1 VKFGA
6 WEAAVVSA
14 GTFRLDGGAMF
25 GTVPKVVWEPLCPA
39 DADNRIL
46 LDTNCLLLRG
56 EVGGRRRTVLVDTG
70 NGDKEPDGFMAR
82 FAFQGR
88 GILAANLAA
97 AGAAPAD
104 VDLVILTHLHFDH
117 AGGATLLDP
126 AGNLAPAF
134 PNARYLVQRRDLDN
148 ARRPG
153 LRERASYLP
162 RNWEPL
168 EAAGVL
174 DTVQG
179 EAEILPGIRVRPV
192 PGHTPGLQAVLV
204 QGEDRRLVFATD
216 LIPTSHHLRP
226 AWVMGYDLDVAT
238 CIEQRLKLL
247 DEVAGTGD
255 VLVFE
260 HDPAVKAGTVAR
272 DAQGRLGLAP
282 VAL

>member
-1 VKFGA
+1 MKFGA
-6 WEAAVVSA
+6 WEAGIVSA

-25 GTVPKVVWEPLCPA
+25 GTVPKVAWNPLYPA
-39 DADNRIL
+39 DEDNQIL

-56 EVGGRRRTVLVDTG
+56 EVDGRRRTVLVDTG
-70 NGDKEPDGFMAR
+70 NGDKEPDGFRAR
-82 FAFQGR
+82 FKMHGR
-88 GILAANLAA
+88 GVLAANLAA
-97 AGAAPAD
+97 AGVAPAD

-117 AGGATLLDP
+117 AGGATALDP
-126 AGNLAPAF
+126 SGVPVPAF

-162 RNWEPL
+162 ANWEPL
-168 EAAGVL
+168 AAAGIL
-174 DTVQG
+174 DTVDG
-179 EAEILPGIRVRPV
+179 AAEILPGLSVRPV
-192 PGHTPGLQAVLV
+192 PGHTPGLQAVVV
-204 QGEDRRLVFATD
+204 QGEGRRLFFLAD
-216 LIPTSHHLRP
+216 LIPTSRHIRP

-238 CIEQRLKLL
+238 CVEQRLLLL

-260 HDPAVKAGTVAR
+260 HDPEVKAASVAR
-272 DAQGRLGLAP
+272 DAHGHYALTP

>member
-1 VKFGA
+1 VKLGP
-6 WEAAVVSA
+6 WEAGVVSA

-25 GTVPKVVWEPLCPA
+25 GTVPKVTWNPLCPA
-39 DADNRIL
+39 DADNQIL

-56 EVGGRRRTVLVDTG
+56 EVDGRRRTVLVDTG
-70 NGDKEPDGFMAR
+70 NGDKEPDGFRAR
-82 FAFQGR
+82 FKIHGR
-88 GILAANLAA
+88 GVLARSLAA
-97 AGAAPAD
+97 AGVAPGD

-117 AGGATLLDP
+117 AGGATVLDA
-126 AGNLAPAF
+126 AGGLAPAF

-148 ARRPG
+148 ARQPN

-162 RNWEPL
+162 VNWEPL
-168 EAAGVL
+168 EAAGIL

-179 EAEILPGIRVRPV
+179 PAEILPGISVRPV
-192 PGHTPGLQAVLV
+192 PGHTPGLQAVVV
-204 QGEDRRLVFATD
+204 QGEGRRLIFMAD

-226 AWVMGYDLDVAT
+226 AWVMGYDLDVLT
-238 CIEQRLKLL
+238 CVEQRLKLL

-260 HDPAVKAGTVAR
+260 HDPVVKAATVAR
-272 DAQGRLGLAP
+272 DARGHYSLTP